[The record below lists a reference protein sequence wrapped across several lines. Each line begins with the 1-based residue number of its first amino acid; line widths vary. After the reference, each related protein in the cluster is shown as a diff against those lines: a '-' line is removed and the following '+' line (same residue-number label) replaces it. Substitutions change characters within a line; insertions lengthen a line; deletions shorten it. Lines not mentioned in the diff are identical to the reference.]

1 MLNFCLIRRWE
12 IMMRNFSS
20 VAKLIKEKR
29 TTHPKGYS
37 QTQLSK
43 ALGYKNGQF
52 ISNLERGLCSIPL
65 KGMSKFLETLNIS
78 EEELKSAILKDYKL
92 TLEYYLNEETSPI
105 NGNSPKLNT
114 TTIN

>member
-1 MLNFCLIRRWE
+1 
-12 IMMRNFSS
+12 MRNFSY

-29 TTHPKGYS
+29 LSHPERYS

-65 KGMSKFLETLNIS
+65 KAMVNFLQVLEIS
-78 EEELKSAILKDYKL
+78 ENELKSAILKDYEL
-92 TLEYYLNEETSPI
+92 TLNYYLKGNFDTKVVEPKTSSVI
-105 NGNSPKLNT
+105 AT
-114 TTIN
+114 F